1 MNESDSSRKVD
12 RVLMGRIVCCVV
24 FVILGVM
31 HFVKTDA
38 YMKVMPPVIPFH
50 LECVY
55 LSGLAEIIGGIMILF
70 QPTRRMAVYGL
81 IALLIAVFPANIYMA
96 MRPDLFPKIPQW
108 VLLLRLPFQPIFIY
122 FVWKLRKP

>member
-70 QPTRRMAVYGL
+70 QPTRRIAVYGL